1 MDMPGSDIISGV
13 TGAISEGIQSVGIP
27 ISAFIVAVDP
37 PFITI
42 PCQYNPSEIKFK
54 KSTNWSKWKDDG
66 AKQVGKRNVPRS
78 YFKSGEAPSLSMT
91 LYFDTSEEA
100 HMDVRFYTD
109 LLVALTL
116 INPLN
121 KLVYGEVRPSQC
133 KFIWGM
139 FSVSLTMA
147 FTAYIPSVDLK
158 FTHFLSDGTPVRAEA
173 DVEFIAV
180 SSMLPMQNPTSR
192 SEARSV
198 RVVTEGQTIDLIAHQ
213 EYGDPAA
220 WRHIA
225 KVNGLTDPRNLK
237 AGQVLRLTPLPAD
250 YKRA

>member
-1 MDMPGSDIISGV
+1 MDLPGSDIISGV

-27 ISAFIVAVDP
+27 ITAFIVSTDP

-54 KSTNWSKWKDDG
+54 KGTNWSKWCDDG
-66 AKQVGKRNVPRS
+66 ARMSGKRNVPRS
-78 YFKSGEAPSLSMT
+78 YFKSGEAPTLSMT
-91 LYFDTSEEA
+91 LYFDTSEEQ

-109 LLVALTL
+109 LLVALTI

-121 KLVYGEVRPSQC
+121 KMIYGEVRPSVC

-147 FTAYIPSVDLK
+147 FTAYIPSVDIK

-173 DVEFIAV
+173 DVEFVAV
-180 SSMLPMQNPTSR
+180 SSMLPFQNPTSR
-192 SEARSV
+192 SEARSIC
-198 RVVTEGQTIDLIAHQ
+198 VVTEGQTIDLIANQ

-237 AGQVLRLTPLPAD
+237 PGQVLRLTPLPAN
-250 YKRA
+250 YKRE